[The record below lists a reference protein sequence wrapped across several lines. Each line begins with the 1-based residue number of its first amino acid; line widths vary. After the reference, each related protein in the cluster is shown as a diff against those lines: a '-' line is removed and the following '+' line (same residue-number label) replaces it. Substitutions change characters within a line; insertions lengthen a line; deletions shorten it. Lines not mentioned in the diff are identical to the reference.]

1 MVGAGWSKVIDAI
14 LFGSRRPPLR
24 DRLAASPTAT
34 RTLLSSAT
42 VLVLVAALLA
52 FAAARARPQRA
63 VHQVTDPTV
72 PTAQSVDATGCPV
85 GTQCVVRP
93 EPTPALTAA
102 VHRVFGSEVTV
113 LAASETMAAG
123 SSRLYQTE
131 MIASVPV
138 GRVRV
143 AASCVPGAPRVQG
156 SFQLIEFGHDDMAGN
171 RRIDYRRAIV
181 VEPGATGCSVVV
193 KLDATGS
200 RTNVVRLA
208 RTLANNPSLQV
219 SS

>member
-1 MVGAGWSKVIDAI
+1 MVGVGWSKVVDAI

-24 DRLAASPTAT
+24 DRLAASSSAT
-34 RTLLSSAT
+34 RALLSSAT

-52 FAAARARPQRA
+52 VAAARARPQRA
-63 VHQVTDPTV
+63 IRQVTNPTV
-72 PTAQSVDATGCPV
+72 PTAQSVDATGCPA
-85 GTQCVVRP
+85 GMQCVVRP
-93 EPTPALTAA
+93 EPSLALTMA
-102 VHRVFGSEVTV
+102 VHRVFGSAVAV
-113 LAASETMAAG
+113 LSASETTAAG
-123 SSRLYQTE
+123 SSRLYETE
-131 MIASVPV
+131 LIASVPV

-200 RTNVVRLA
+200 RTEVARLA
-208 RTLANNPSLQV
+208 RALAVDPSLQV
-219 SS
+219 RS

>member
-1 MVGAGWSKVIDAI
+1 MFGVGWSRVIDAI

-24 DRLAASPTAT
+24 DRLAVSRTAT

-52 FAAARARPQRA
+52 FAAARARPQHA
-63 VHQVTDPTV
+63 VRQVTDPTV

-85 GTQCVVRP
+85 GTPCVVRP
-93 EPTPALTAA
+93 EPTPALTTA
-102 VHRVFGSEVTV
+102 VHRVFGDEVAV
-113 LAASETMAAG
+113 LSASETTAAG
-123 SSRLYQTE
+123 SSHLYETE

-200 RTNVVRLA
+200 RNEVVRLA
-208 RTLANNPSLQV
+208 RALAFDLSLQV
-219 SS
+219 PS

>member
-1 MVGAGWSKVIDAI
+1 VSGVGWSKFIDAI
-14 LFGSRRPPLR
+14 LFGSRRPALR
-24 DRLAASPTAT
+24 DRLAASSSAT
-34 RTLLSSAT
+34 RALLSSAT

-52 FAAARARPQRA
+52 IAATRARPQRA
-63 VHQVTDPTV
+63 IRQVTDPTV

-85 GTQCVVRP
+85 GMQCVVRP
-93 EPTPALTAA
+93 EATAALTTA
-102 VHRVFGSEVTV
+102 VHRVFGNDVAV
-113 LAASETMAAG
+113 LSASETMAAG
-123 SSRLYQTE
+123 SSRLYETE

-156 SFQLIEFGHDDMAGN
+156 SFEFIEFGHDDMAGN
-171 RRIDYRRAIV
+171 RRTDYRRVVI

-200 RTNVVRLA
+200 RTEVVRLA
-208 RTLANNPSLQV
+208 RALALDPSLQV
-219 SS
+219 PT